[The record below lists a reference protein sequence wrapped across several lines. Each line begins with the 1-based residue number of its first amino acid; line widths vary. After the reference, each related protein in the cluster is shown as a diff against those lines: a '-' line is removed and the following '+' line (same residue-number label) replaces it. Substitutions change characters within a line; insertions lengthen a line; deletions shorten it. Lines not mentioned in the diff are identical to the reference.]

1 MAGIGHSQKYLV
13 NINSSEQTFILRI
26 IMKKILVAYTTNSG
40 STEDV
45 AKVITEELGRNGDQV
60 TISRLEEI
68 NRITGYDAV
77 IVGAP
82 MILGWHRSAR
92 KFIKQNQSN
101 LSRIPV
107 AYFCTAM
114 TLTVPEGYSETTTP
128 VYIDASLAKL
138 PKREGRLDIKESYT
152 LASNY
157 LKPILASAPA
167 VKPVSVGFFG
177 GRLDLYKLKLLQML
191 FVMVIIG
198 AQPGDMRNYP
208 AIREWAARLRDSMF
222 LIR

>member
-1 MAGIGHSQKYLV
+1 
-13 NINSSEQTFILRI
+13 
-26 IMKKILVAYTTNSG
+26 MKKVLVAYSTNSG
-40 STEDV
+40 STEEV
-45 AKVITEELGRNGDQV
+45 VKVIAEELGKNGDKV
-60 TISRLEEI
+60 TLSRLEEI
-68 NRITGYDAV
+68 SNITAYDAV

-92 KFIKQNQSN
+92 RFIKRHQSA

-114 TLTVPEGYSETTTP
+114 SLTVPADHSETTTP
-128 VYIDASLAKL
+128 LYIDSSLAQP
-138 PKREGRLDIKESYT
+138 PKKEGHLTFKENYT

-157 LKPILASAPA
+157 LKPILASAPE

-198 AQPGDMRNYP
+198 AQPGDLRNYP
-208 AIREWAARLRDSMF
+208 AIREWTASLRDS
-222 LIR
+222 LLLTH

>member
-1 MAGIGHSQKYLV
+1 
-13 NINSSEQTFILRI
+13 
-26 IMKKILVAYTTNSG
+26 MKTVLIAYTTNAG

-45 AKVITEELGRNGDQV
+45 ARVIAEETGKGGAV
-60 TISRLEEI
+60 TTVSRLEEI
-68 NRITGYDAV
+68 RSVEGYDAV

-92 KFIKQNQSN
+92 KFIHQYRQE

-114 TLTVPEGYSETTTP
+114 SLTSRPEHGKGLP
-128 VYIDASLAKL
+128 AIFLDPKL
-138 PKREGRLDIKESYT
+138 VKSPKREGRLDFKESYT
-152 LASNY
+152 LADNY
-157 LKPILASAPA
+157 LKPILKAAPE

-177 GRLDLYKLKLLQML
+177 GKLELFKLKLFQML

-198 AQPGDMRNYP
+198 AQPGDLRNWP
-208 AIREWAARLRDSMF
+208 AIREWSGGLRES
-222 LIR
+222 LHLTEE